1 MSSFLYVFTV
11 VTFPLELNP
20 PRVVVR
26 YGDSVSVNCST
37 SSTDHE
43 GMGWEATFGGTG
55 FEQEVNVVTW
65 TVDNL
70 IDWTIEPTC
79 YITLIDGE
87 QPSEVLPVILYS
99 EYFPPC
105 ECERYVSI

>member
-37 SSTDHE
+37 SFTDHE